1 MTLPAELHQAYVLH
15 TRSYRE
21 TSLIVDFLV
30 PDVGRISAVVRGA
43 RRPKSPQRSLL
54 QPFGRLLISWYGR
67 SELKTLKVLE
77 SDNQLSQLR
86 GRALF
91 SGLYLNELLIRLLK
105 AEEPC
110 EALFDYY
117 QQALLALTQTS
128 KVEPVLRCFEKQLLQ
143 VLGYWISFPEN
154 ELDKVDSYYLDND
167 SQWLPM
173 TITALPAQ
181 QARCFLAADL
191 AAIAQDD
198 YSAEATLRAAKRLM
212 RLALA
217 PLLGDKPLSSKELFI
232 KTT

>member
-1 MTLPAELHQAYVLH
+1 MNSPAELHQAYVLH

-54 QPFGRLLISWYGR
+54 QPFARLLISWYGKG
-67 SELKTLKVLE
+67 ELKTLKLLE
-77 SDNQLSQLR
+77 SDNQFMSLQ

-91 SGLYLNELLIRLLK
+91 SGLYLNELLVRLIK

-110 EALFDYY
+110 ESLFNDY
-117 QQALLALTQTS
+117 QQALLELAQT
-128 KVEPVLRCFEKQLLQ
+128 KPVEPVLRCFEKQLLQ
-143 VLGYWISFPEN
+143 TLGYWMGFP
-154 ELDKVDSYYLDND
+154 DSEAEQASCFYFDTD
-167 SQWLPM
+167 SHWLPM
-173 TITALPAQ
+173 TTAPTQAQ
-181 QARCFLAADL
+181 QPRCFLTADL

-198 YSAEATLRAAKRLM
+198 YSADETLRAAKRLM

-217 PLLGDKPLSSKELFI
+217 PLLGDKPLSSKSLFM
-232 KTT
+232 KST

>member
-1 MTLPAELHQAYVLH
+1 MNPPVELHQAYVLH

-54 QPFGRLLISWYGR
+54 QPFARLLISWYGKG
-67 SELKTLKVLE
+67 ELKTLKLLE
-77 SDNQLSQLR
+77 SDNQFMSLQ

-91 SGLYLNELLIRLLK
+91 SGLYLNELLIRLIK

-110 EALFDYY
+110 ETLFKDY
-117 QQALLALTQTS
+117 QQALLELTQTKS
-128 KVEPVLRCFEKQLLQ
+128 VEPVLRCFEKQLLQ
-143 VLGYWISFPEN
+143 TLGYWLSFPEKGS
-154 ELDKVDSYYLDND
+154 EQASCFYFDTD

-173 TITALPAQ
+173 TTVPTQAQ
-181 QARCFLAADL
+181 QPRCFLAADL

-198 YSAEATLRAAKRLM
+198 YSADETLRAAKRLM

-217 PLLGDKPLSSKELFI
+217 PLLGDKPLRSKDLFI
-232 KTT
+232 KTY

>member
-1 MTLPAELHQAYVLH
+1 MNSRAELHQAYVLH

-54 QPFGRLLISWYGR
+54 QPFARLLISWFGKG
-67 SELKTLKVLE
+67 ELKTLKLLE
-77 SDNQLSQLR
+77 SDNQFISLQ

-91 SGLYLNELLIRLLK
+91 SGLYLNELLVRLIK

-110 EALFDYY
+110 ETLFNDY
-117 QQALLALTQTS
+117 QQALLALAQV
-128 KVEPVLRCFEKQLLQ
+128 KPVEPVLRCFERQLLQ
-143 VLGYWISFPEN
+143 TLGYWLSFPEKST
-154 ELDKVDSYYLDND
+154 DQASCFYLDTD
-167 SQWLPM
+167 SQWLPL
-173 TITALPAQ
+173 TTVPTQAQ
-181 QARCFLAADL
+181 QPRCFLAADL

-198 YSAEATLRAAKRLM
+198 YSADETLRAAKRLM

-217 PLLGDKPLSSKELFI
+217 PLLGDKPLSSKTLFM
-232 KTT
+232 KST